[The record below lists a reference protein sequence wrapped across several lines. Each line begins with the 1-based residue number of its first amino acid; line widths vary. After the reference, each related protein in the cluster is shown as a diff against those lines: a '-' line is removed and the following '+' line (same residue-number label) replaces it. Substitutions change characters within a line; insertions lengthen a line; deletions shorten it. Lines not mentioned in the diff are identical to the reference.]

1 MRKRIDHPINRTR
14 EDFVI
19 ETFRA
24 GGKGGQY
31 QNSTDTG
38 VRIRCKITGLF
49 AESREH
55 RSQYANRKAAFH
67 RLVDLLKSHY
77 FGDSQKVR
85 YAAGQERVRTYSEPD
100 DRVTDHGTG
109 RSHSYRHT
117 AGKGDI
123 GTLIEERL
131 AHMVGEE
138 Q

>member
-14 EDFVI
+14 DDFIV

-24 GGKGGQY
+24 GGKGGQH
-31 QNSTDTG
+31 QNSADTG

-67 RLVDLLKSHY
+67 KLVDLLKAHY
-77 FGDSQKVR
+77 FGESQRER
-85 YAAGQERVRTYSEPD
+85 YAAGQDRVRTYSEPD

-109 RSHSYRHT
+109 RNYSYRHT
-117 AGKGDI
+117 VSKGDI
-123 GTLIEERL
+123 SVLIEERL
-131 AHMVGEE
+131 FQMGGG
-138 Q
+138 